1 LKTRVLKVINFFFFL
16 FLGIFLLYY
25 AFRDVGL
32 NDLVDGL
39 KKTKFSWVILS
50 LVFAGLA
57 FISRAYRWI
66 LLIKPLGFN
75 PSPKNTFFAL
85 MAGYLANFAFPRLGE
100 VTRCGSLNKT
110 DKIPV
115 DALLGTVIT
124 ERVSDL
130 FVLFSLIF
138 FIFVFKIQVFGEF
151 LSKNIFNPLFSRF
164 DSFFGLPAFIWI
176 IIIVFI
182 PSLYLIYRLFRSY
195 LQQYIF
201 FQKLSSIK
209 KGIISGMITIFKMPE
224 KWKFL
229 LHTLFIWVM
238 YFLMTYVL
246 FFALDFTTHLK
257 PIDAL
262 FLLVIGGVGMALPVQ
277 GGIGAYHWIVSL
289 GLTIY
294 GISREEGLV
303 FATVSHGSQA
313 IMTILLGLVSFLF
326 IFLTAKKPNPQKHL

>member
-1 LKTRVLKVINFFFFL
+1 MKTRILKVVNFFFFL

-25 AFRDVGL
+25 AFKDIGL
-32 NDLVDGL
+32 NDLVEGL
-39 KKTKFSWVILS
+39 KKTKISWVLLS

-57 FISRAYRWI
+57 FVSRAYRWI
-66 LLIKPLGFN
+66 LLIKPLGYK
-75 PSPKNTFFAL
+75 PSPRNTFFAL

-130 FVLFSLIF
+130 IVLFSLVF
-138 FIFVFKIQVFGEF
+138 FVFVFKIQLFGEF
-151 LSKNIFNPLFSRF
+151 LSRNIFEPLFSRF
-164 DSFFGLPAFIWI
+164 NSFFGLPAFIWI
-176 IIIVFI
+176 LILVFI
-182 PSLYLIYRLFRSY
+182 PSLYLIYRLFRNY

-209 KGIISGMITIFKMPE
+209 KGIITGMITVFKMTE

-229 LHTLFIWVM
+229 LHTFFIWIM

-262 FLLVIGGVGMALPVQ
+262 FLLVIGGIGMSLPVQ

-289 GLTIY
+289 GLTVY
-294 GISREEGLV
+294 GVSREEGLI
-303 FATVSHGSQA
+303 FATVSHESQA
-313 IMTILLGLVSFLF
+313 IMTILLGSVSFLF
-326 IFLTAKKPNPQKHL
+326 IFLTAKKPNPQNPL